1 MAFADPRVVCFGF
14 LMSPRVNIYLSAIFL
29 VAFSVAANCQETGKA
44 TLVDEFGNL
53 SCEDVI
59 ARQDY
64 LFAEIQKTADSV
76 GYAIIFADEENRK
89 RARGM
94 ESVFQGQTE
103 FRRFDDARFKVIRA
117 AAEQGLRVQLWVIP
131 RGASVPE
138 FQPTD
143 WDFEIDPTRKPF
155 KINASEY
162 DEGPCPIGSQFKRFS
177 DYLGANPKARGH
189 IVIWARTAAQLRE
202 EKDRVKREFLTK
214 YNIEAS
220 CVRFFYIR
228 HRSPHIKW
236 EHWIVPRWAH
246 RG

>member
-1 MAFADPRVVCFGF
+1 MFPK
-14 LMSPRVNIYLSAIFL
+14 VNIYFSAIFL
-29 VAFSVAANCQETGKA
+29 VALSVAANCQETA
-44 TLVDEFGNL
+44 NAILVDEFANL

-59 ARQDY
+59 ARQDN
-64 LFAEIQKTADSV
+64 LFAEIQETPDSV
-76 GYAIIFADEENRK
+76 GYAIIFADEESRK

-94 ESVFQGQTE
+94 ESVFHGQTE

-117 AAEQGLRVQLWVIP
+117 AAAAGLRVQLWVIP

-162 DEGPCPIGSQFKRFS
+162 DLGPCPIGSQFKRFS

-189 IVIWARTAAQLRE
+189 IVIWASTAAQFQE
-202 EKDRVKREFLTK
+202 EKDRVSREFMTK

-220 CVRFFYIR
+220 RVRFFYIR
-228 HRSPHIKW
+228 HRSPHIKS
-236 EHWIVPRWAH
+236 EHWIVPMRA
-246 RG
+246 RRD